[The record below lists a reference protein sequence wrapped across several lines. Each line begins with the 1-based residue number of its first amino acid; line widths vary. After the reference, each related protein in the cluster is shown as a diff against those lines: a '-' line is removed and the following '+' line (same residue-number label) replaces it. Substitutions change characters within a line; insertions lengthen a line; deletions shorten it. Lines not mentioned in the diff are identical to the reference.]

1 MSADLAGAARLSDI
15 QQNQRIRALR
25 GFISMHHQALAARG
39 ELPVNAFQLVAI
51 LPGADVFRNAVIGQR
66 ALSRRV
72 LAFAGA
78 DGEGSGLHGIGQ
90 NRDVLR
96 RAPHGTAEGKQAET
110 IRNRQQR
117 NADGK
122 NADMRAANS
131 FSLSVVPKSRVESQ
145 KSLCL
150 PPGQFDFQRN
160 RRDDC
165 GQAETHAQMKAARA
179 AARRL
184 SALDALLHTAGK
196 SRQTDAEQ

>member
-1 MSADLAGAARLSDI
+1 
-15 QQNQRIRALR
+15 
-25 GFISMHHQALAARG
+25 MHHQALAARG

-51 LPGADVFRNAVIGQR
+51 LPGADVFRNAVVGQR

-110 IRNRQQR
+110 IRNCQLR

-122 NADMRAANS
+122 NADMRAGKFVFA
-131 FSLSVVPKSRVESQ
+131 FRCPEK
-145 KSLCL
+145 
-150 PPGQFDFQRN
+150 PG
-160 RRDDC
+160 
-165 GQAETHAQMKAARA
+165 
-179 AARRL
+179 
-184 SALDALLHTAGK
+184 
-196 SRQTDAEQ
+196 